1 MKSFVRAV
9 FAALPLVAAT
19 TSIVEAQLFTSIAP
33 EARTSSVGGTSATFF
48 ASAINSGATDLSNCR
63 PAAGSFPQAQFSYQT
78 VDANNQ
84 LTGTPNTPV
93 TIGSGATQGFLVAY
107 APPTGGWQGV
117 IDARIECDERDSEY
131 VPYLSGTLVIPSS
144 GQLPDI
150 VAISATPSQDGVIRI
165 NRVGGR
171 GVMAVA
177 AVNIGAAGDV
187 AVRPLD
193 AQYMTGLAQF
203 TVCETDTASQCLAE
217 PTAEL
222 IVNFAADQVRTFAV
236 FARGQTGAG
245 IPFYPDFLR
254 VRLQMIHN
262 GTGLTVG
269 STSAAFT
276 APNVDGATETAGVY
290 NLLLEEPV
298 TTRGGSI
305 QRIDRGVLGILPDG
319 SFYVWG
325 AGNVFGGNHSEWV
338 SHGTRPPQTNRMDS
352 PASYIHFDSTG
363 RLAVLDWFS
372 GITPEAGIAGRYRP
386 SQTQPGDPISTIEQ
400 TGRFRGAWLGQLNRR
415 PTSVN
420 DALGRWLVVSG
431 NSVVGQFDVVEG
443 GGISFGTFLVAGF
456 TNCFFSGQLTQP
468 DPTLN
473 ILDLELQFDTAV
485 SNCGQPFNGT
495 RFHGFTTID
504 VADEGVTPS
513 GSRMPAFLADTEGST
528 PSGYSFLFVKA

>member
-9 FAALPLVAAT
+9 FAALPLVAAMA
-19 TSIVEAQLFTSIAP
+19 SAVEAQLFTSMAP
-33 EARTSSVGGTSATFF
+33 EARTASVGGTSATFF
-48 ASAINSGATDLSNCR
+48 ASAINSGTTALANCR
-63 PAAGSFPQAQFSYQT
+63 PSAGAFPQAQFSYQT

-93 TIGSGATQGFLVAY
+93 SIAAGDTQGFLVVY
-107 APPTGGWQGV
+107 APPAAGWQGV

-144 GQLPDI
+144 GQLPDV

-177 AVNIGAAGDV
+177 AVNIGAAGEV
-187 AVRPLD
+187 VVRPLD
-193 AQYMTGLAQF
+193 AQYMTGMAQF
-203 TVCETDTASQCLAE
+203 TVCETDAASQCLAD
-217 PTAEL
+217 PAAEL
-222 IVNFAADQVRTFAV
+222 VVNFAEDQVRTFAV

-254 VRLQMIHN
+254 VRLQIIHN

-276 APNVDGATETAGVY
+276 APDVDGATETAGVY
-290 NLLLEEPV
+290 NLFFEEPI
-298 TTRGGSI
+298 TARGGSI

-338 SHGTRPPQTNRMDS
+338 SHGTRPAQSSRMDA
-352 PASYIHFDSTG
+352 PGSYIHFSSTG
-363 RLAVLDWFS
+363 GFSVLDWAS
-372 GITPEAGIAGRYRP
+372 GIVAERGIAGRYRP
-386 SQTQPGDPISTIEQ
+386 SQTQPGDPVGTIEQ
-400 TGRFRGAWLGQLNRR
+400 SGRFRGAWLGQLNRR
-415 PTSVN
+415 PTTVN

-431 NSVVGQFDVVEG
+431 NSVVGQFDVVED
-443 GGISFGTFLVAGF
+443 GGIHFGTFIVPGF
-456 TNCFFSGQLTQP
+456 TNCFFTGQLSQQ
-468 DPTLN
+468 DPALN
-473 ILDLELQFDTAV
+473 ILDLELQFDQAA

-495 RFHGFTTID
+495 TFHGFTTID
-504 VADEGVTPS
+504 VADEGATPT
-513 GSRMPAFLADTEGST
+513 GSRMPAFLADTDGT
-528 PSGYSFLFVKA
+528 IPSGFSFLFVKA